1 MNRLYADRKKRGRG
15 LRNIEDMYEARYTE
29 LMKNLEEGTNEN
41 TLLELVSISEK
52 EDILRL
58 GKELE
63 KRLHDI
69 HWKRYRENEKRTGKE
84 MERESYPWILAE
96 TNTRRRLHRPESNP
110 KIAKTE
116 INIARRGI
124 RQGCPRTRD

>member
-1 MNRLYADRKKRGRG
+1 M
-15 LRNIEDMYEARYTE
+15 T
-29 LMKNLEEGTNEN
+29 
-41 TLLELVSISEK
+41 ISEK

-69 HWKRYRENEKRTGKE
+69 QDTGKDTENEKRTRKE
-84 MERESYPWILAE
+84 MERENYSWILAE
-96 TNTRRRLHRPESNP
+96 TNTRRRLHRLGSNP
-110 KIAKTE
+110 KMAKTQ

-124 RQGCPRTRD
+124 RHGCPRTRD